1 MKLTA
6 QLHGVP
12 RSRMGGAINLL
23 SNYAVKAG
31 KVTTFYLYLYL
42 YFTLIVQEQEFDI
55 FCAVALAAIL

>member
-31 KVTTFYLYLYL
+31 KVTTFYLYLY
-42 YFTLIVQEQEFDI
+42 FTLIVQEQEFDI